1 MGLNSD
7 LAKTK
12 TVQGLGL
19 RLAAVAKLRAVLAG
33 ENLTPLTAGE
43 VLDGRDRALA
53 NRLVTTALRRH
64 GQLTEAIGLLL
75 EKGLPKKSGSF
86 EAVLRLSLAQL
97 FYLPDM
103 GDHSALFL
111 AVEAVK
117 RDPKSHHLA
126 ALMNAILR
134 RAQADAAQFRALPD
148 DLLFPE
154 WLKSTWTG
162 AYGDV
167 IPDFANAL
175 VEGAPLDL
183 TLKHDNPVLV
193 ELLGGRSISAD
204 TIRVETRDAPVN
216 ELPGY
221 SDGRWWVQDAA
232 AAIPARL
239 MTAKA
244 GGRMLDLCAA
254 PGGKTAQ
261 LVKAGFEVT
270 ALDNGHTRL
279 NRLRDNLKRLSY
291 VADVVEADGTTYE
304 GRHKFDGVLLDAP
317 CSATGTFR
325 RHPEVVWHRTAKDI
339 AGRVAL
345 QRQFIKHA
353 VDLLE
358 PGGVLVYCVCSL
370 EPDEGEAQARWIAEN
385 VPELAVNPV
394 IPGELPGL
402 EMTVTTDGHVRTHP
416 GISLG
421 DSGGKGDTLDGFFI
435 ARFRRR

>member
-1 MGLNSD
+1 M
-7 LAKTK
+7 
-12 TVQGLGL
+12 
-19 RLAAVAKLRAVLAG
+19 AKLRSVLAG

-43 VLDGRDRALA
+43 VADGRDRALA

-64 GQLTEAIGLLL
+64 GQLTEVIGQLLD
-75 EKGLPKKSGSF
+75 KGLPKKSGSF

-97 FYLPDM
+97 IFLPEM

-134 RAQADAAQFRALPD
+134 RAQADAEQYRALPD

-162 AYGDV
+162 AYGEV
-167 IPDFANAL
+167 IPDFATAL
-175 VEGAPLDL
+175 VDGAPLDL

-193 ELLGGRSISAD
+193 ELLSGRAISAD
-204 TIRVETRDAPVN
+204 TIRVDSRDAPVS

-239 MTAKA
+239 LTAKA
-244 GGRMLDLCAA
+244 GGRVLDLCAA

-261 LVKAGFEVT
+261 LVKAGYQVT
-270 ALDNGHTRL
+270 ALDNDHARL
-279 NRLRDNLKRLSY
+279 DRLRDNLKRLSY
-291 VADVVEADGTTYE
+291 VAEVVEADGTVYE
-304 GRHKFDGVLLDAP
+304 GRQKFDGVLLDAP

-325 RHPEVVWHRTAKDI
+325 RHPEVVWHRSAKDI

-345 QRQFIKHA
+345 QRRFISHA
-353 VDLLE
+353 VTLLE

-370 EPDEGEAQARWIAEN
+370 EPDEGEAQARWIAES
-385 VPELAVNPV
+385 VPELVADPV
-394 IPGELPGL
+394 RAEELPGL
-402 EMTVTTDGHVRTHP
+402 AMTVTPAGHVRTHP

>member
-1 MGLNSD
+1 M
-7 LAKTK
+7 
-12 TVQGLGL
+12 
-19 RLAAVAKLRAVLAG
+19 AKLRAVLAG
-33 ENLTPLTAGE
+33 ENLVPLTAGE
-43 VLDGRDRALA
+43 VPDGRDRALA

-64 GQLTEAIGLLL
+64 GQLTAAIAELLD
-75 EKGLPKKSGSF
+75 KGLPKKSGSF

-97 FYLPDM
+97 FYLPDL

-117 RDPKSHHLA
+117 RDPKSQHLA
-126 ALMNAILR
+126 PLMNAILR
-134 RAQADAAQFRALPD
+134 RAQGDAGYFRALPD
-148 DLLFPE
+148 DLAFPD
-154 WLKSTWTG
+154 WLKANWTA

-167 IPDFANAL
+167 IPDFAAAL
-175 VEGAPLDL
+175 VDGAPLDL

-193 ELLGGRSISAD
+193 ELLGGRPISAD
-204 TIRVETRDAPVN
+204 TIRVDTRDAPVS

-239 MTAKA
+239 LKAKD
-244 GGRMLDLCAA
+244 GGRVLDLCAA

-261 LVKAGFEVT
+261 LVKAGYTVT
-270 ALDNGHTRL
+270 ALDNDAGRL
-279 NRLRDNLKRLSY
+279 DRLRDNLKRLSY
-291 VADVVEADGTTYE
+291 VAEVIEADGTTYE
-304 GRHKFDGVLLDAP
+304 GRQKFDGVLLDAP

-325 RHPEVVWHRTAKDI
+325 RHPEVVWHRSAKDI

-345 QRQFIKHA
+345 QRRFISHA
-353 VDLLE
+353 AELLE

-370 EPDEGEAQARWIAEN
+370 EPEEGEAQAKWIADTI
-385 VPELAVNPV
+385 PALTPDPV
-394 IPGELPGL
+394 TADELPGL
-402 EMTVTTDGHVRTHP
+402 AMALTAEGHVRTHP

>member
-1 MGLNSD
+1 M
-7 LAKTK
+7 
-12 TVQGLGL
+12 
-19 RLAAVAKLRAVLAG
+19 AKLRSVLAG

-43 VLDGRDRALA
+43 VADGRDRALA

-64 GQLTEAIGLLL
+64 GQLTEVIGQLLD
-75 EKGLPKKSGSF
+75 KGLPKKSGSF

-97 FYLPDM
+97 IYLPEM

-117 RDPKSHHLA
+117 RDPKSRHLA

-148 DLLFPE
+148 DLLFPQ
-154 WLKSTWTG
+154 WLKSSWTG
-162 AYGDV
+162 AYGEV
-167 IPDFANAL
+167 IGDFATAL
-175 VEGAPLDL
+175 VEGAALDL

-193 ELLGGRSISAD
+193 ELLGGRVISGD
-204 TIRVETRDAPVN
+204 TIRVDNRDAPVG

-239 MTAKA
+239 LTAKA
-244 GGRMLDLCAA
+244 GGRVLDLCAA

-261 LVKAGFEVT
+261 LIKAGYQVT
-270 ALDNGHTRL
+270 AVDNDHGRLD
-279 NRLRDNLKRLSY
+279 RLRDNLKRLNY
-291 VADVVEADGTTYE
+291 VADVVEADGTAYE
-304 GRHKFDGVLLDAP
+304 GRQTFDGVLLDAP

-325 RHPEVVWHRTAKDI
+325 RHPEVVWHRSAKDI

-345 QRQFIKHA
+345 QRRFITHA
-353 VDLLE
+353 ANLLE

-370 EPDEGEAQARWIAEN
+370 EPEEGEAQARWIGEN
-385 VPELAVNPV
+385 VPALEADPV
-394 IPGELPGL
+394 TADELPGL
-402 EMTVTTDGHVRTHP
+402 AMALTPAGHVRTHP